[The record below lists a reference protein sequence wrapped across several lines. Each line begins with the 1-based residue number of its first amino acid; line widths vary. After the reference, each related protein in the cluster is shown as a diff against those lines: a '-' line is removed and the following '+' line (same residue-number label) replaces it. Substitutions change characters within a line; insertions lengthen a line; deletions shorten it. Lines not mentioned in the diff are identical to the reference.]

1 MFYSPNSPTPM
12 NNINEKV
19 RQRKAALRARLS
31 ETRGLIRQDIR
42 DLKEDLNPLQTAG
55 RVVKNLLTPNATE
68 ASAGSPLLKFGVN
81 TGLSMLAGRILPG
94 IGPKAVRAVA
104 PLLIDNVAT
113 HVAPKARK
121 TAARFLRWVADKTAP
136 SK

>member
-1 MFYSPNSPTPM
+1 MYYSPNSPTPM

-19 RQRKAALRARLS
+19 RLRKAALRTRLA
-31 ETRGLIRQDIR
+31 ETRGLIRQDLR

-55 RVVKNLLTPNATE
+55 RVVKNLLTPDSTE
-68 ASAGSPLLKFGVN
+68 ASSGSPLLKIGVN
-81 TGLSMLAGRILPG
+81 TGLSVLAGRILPG